1 LGDLEG
7 YFIYWLKK
15 RDFLDIRE
23 FYMTAKFFDG
33 KNGFFIKMMNRPQS
47 TLTGINKF
55 NFPQELY
62 YYYKVILDY
71 TNYTYKVYDIN
82 NPNIPPIQIGD
93 SSSPIKWYEYI
104 NP

>member
-1 LGDLEG
+1 
-7 YFIYWLKK
+7 
-15 RDFLDIRE
+15 
-23 FYMTAKFFDG
+23 MTAKFFDG
-33 KNGFFIKMMNRPQS
+33 KNGFFVKMMNRPQS
-47 TLTGINKF
+47 ILTGINKF

-93 SSSPIKWYEYI
+93 SSLPIKWYEYI